1 MKQPFMLLLLLFI
14 ISLTSIY
21 TYDRAAARAYAEQYW
36 NSLNHDCNSA
46 YYECTP
52 YSYWGSEHCGYEGQG
67 GDCANFV
74 SQCILAGGHP
84 HLVGGDCRG
93 EPCGI
98 EEIGALRLALC
109 LGNNFG
115 WKRYCGYLMPPPAG
129 TKAGDVI
136 IYHET
141 SCEDWS
147 AHAVIVVEGGADAK
161 IACHSNMRYGA
172 HYTYIADSKPY
183 FEWVLYPDGD
193 EPEPEPEPTPT
204 PTANEKMVKVITTA
218 GVNRRDGPGTNYA
231 IVGFYEYGSLVSVVE
246 QSGEWYKDVDGYYI
260 TTNASWVTDL
270 YGIVTPEIGLN
281 VRDSPNA
288 SAKIVGLL
296 DKGTKVQCIKSSA
309 GWFYIISGDVKG
321 WAHGDYLSL

>member
-1 MKQPFMLLLLLFI
+1 
-14 ISLTSIY
+14 
-21 TYDRAAARAYAEQYW
+21 
-36 NSLNHDCNSA
+36 
-46 YYECTP
+46 
-52 YSYWGSEHCGYEGQG
+52 
-67 GDCANFV
+67 
-74 SQCILAGGHP
+74 
-84 HLVGGDCRG
+84 
-93 EPCGI
+93 
-98 EEIGALRLALC
+98 
-109 LGNNFG
+109 
-115 WKRYCGYLMPPPAG
+115 MPPPAG

-231 IVGFYEYGSLVSVVE
+231 IVGFYEYGSLVSIVE

-321 WAHGDYLSL
+321 WVHGDYLSL